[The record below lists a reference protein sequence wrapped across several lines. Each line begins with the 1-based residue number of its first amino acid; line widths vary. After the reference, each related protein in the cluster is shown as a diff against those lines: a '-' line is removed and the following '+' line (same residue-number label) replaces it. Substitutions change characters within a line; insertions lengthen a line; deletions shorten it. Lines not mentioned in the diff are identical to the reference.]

1 MAFLS
6 TVGNTPMFETLRE
19 RLNFQ
24 PRHSVLERTTP
35 LPQQVHVEALH
46 ECTPGMDCDDCPNE
60 GITITTLPLCLV
72 PTGESA
78 RIVHIEQGRRC
89 RKRLA
94 DLGLAT
100 GVDVRVLRTSRAG
113 GPMIL
118 AVRNDARLAIGR
130 GMAMK
135 IRVQLDV

>member
-1 MAFLS
+1 MI
-6 TVGNTPMFETLRE
+6 ETLRE
-19 RLNFQ
+19 RLKFQ
-24 PRHSVLERTTP
+24 PRHSVSEP
-35 LPQQVHVEALH
+35 VASPQVQVEALH
-46 ECTPGMDCDDCPNE
+46 NCTPGMDCDDCPNE

-72 PTGESA
+72 PAGESA
-78 RIVHIEQGRRC
+78 RIVHVEQGRRC

-94 DLGLAT
+94 DLGLAA
-100 GVDVRVLRTSRAG
+100 GVDVRVLRASRAG

>member
-1 MAFLS
+1 MLD
-6 TVGNTPMFETLRE
+6 TLRE
-19 RLNFQ
+19 RLKFQ
-24 PRHSVLERTTP
+24 PRHSVVERVVSQP
-35 LPQQVHVEALH
+35 VLVEALH
-46 ECTPGMDCDDCPNE
+46 ECTPGEDCEDCPNE
-60 GITITTLPLCLV
+60 GITTTTLPLCLV
-72 PTGESA
+72 PSGESA

-100 GVDVRVLRTSRAG
+100 GMDVRVLRASRVG

-118 AVRNDARLAIGR
+118 AIRNDARLAIGR

-135 IRVQLDV
+135 IRVRMDI